1 MAKQT
6 INTGTS
12 NDAGNGDN
20 LRTAFTKINENF
32 SELYVQLGSSSS
44 AALKD
49 IKGSVFADDSTVLV
63 DAVNGTLNGN
73 LTGNVTGDV
82 TGDLTGN
89 VTGNITSSG
98 TSTFS
103 GTLDLTGSSIS
114 SDVDFGNNDLT
125 NINNL
130 TIGGSLLTQAMSPLL
145 ATGGN
150 GQTLTLAGGQS
161 TAGDGGDA
169 ILNAGAGT
177 GTNGDVQIGASNTA
191 NIVIGDG
198 SNTVD
203 YPSGTTVDFTGATIT
218 GISISNSDIAQA
230 GGTVSYTTSYS
241 GSVGGAPAVS
251 LYDDLRQE
259 RIIVDVVAHD
269 HRITIPA
276 VTTIGKIVSIE
287 CNDVAENNT
296 VRVDAVNRSG
306 YYEVDGVNLADVLVL
321 LWTGGDWVNIG

>member
-20 LRTAFTKINENF
+20 LRTAFTKINANF
-32 SELYVQLGSSSS
+32 DELYVQLGSSSS

-63 DAVNGTLNGN
+63 DAVNGSLNGN

-82 TGDLTGN
+82 TGNLTGN
-89 VTGNITSSG
+89 VTGDITSSG

-218 GISISNSDIAQA
+218 GTSFL
-230 GGTVSYTTSYS
+230 TSYTETDPVVGAINGIVKADGAGNISAAVAGTDYLTS
-241 GSVGGAPAVS
+241 VAFA
-251 LYDDLRQE
+251 DLTSTPTTVAGYGITDALTSETIDLATLKTEVAASIDFADFQA
-259 RIIVDVVAHD
+259 RIA
-269 HRITIPA
+269 A
-276 VTTIGKIVSIE
+276 
-287 CNDVAENNT
+287 
-296 VRVDAVNRSG
+296 
-306 YYEVDGVNLADVLVL
+306 L
-321 LWTGGDWVNIG
+321 